1 MFQVFNGIGSAR
13 HNIEIIVSWI
23 DSDFQMYRMELDRT
37 ERFIFFFLHV
47 FFFFFFVHFVGGG
60 GGYEVGGG
68 AEAE

>member
-37 ERFIFFFLHV
+37 ERFIFFFLHL
-47 FFFFFFVHFVGGG
+47 FFFFVHFVGGG
-60 GGYEVGGG
+60 GGNEVGGG